1 MLAAQLI
8 ASHNAAME
16 CYRRAMIGKQTFEG
30 SREYLSQASKL
41 SRTYAT
47 LLEAS

>member
-1 MLAAQLI
+1 
-8 ASHNAAME
+8 
-16 CYRRAMIGKQTFEG
+16 MIGKQTFEV
-30 SREYLSQASKL
+30 SREYLIQASKL